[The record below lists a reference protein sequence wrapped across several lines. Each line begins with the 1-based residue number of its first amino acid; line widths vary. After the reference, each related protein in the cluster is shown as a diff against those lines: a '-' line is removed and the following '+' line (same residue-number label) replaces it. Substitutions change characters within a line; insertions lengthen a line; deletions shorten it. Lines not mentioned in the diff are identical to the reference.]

1 MRLHKEIK
9 YEITKEGCWNCVS
22 HCKNMWGYPRKYRN
36 GKLTLISR
44 IMYEKNVGKVPDG
57 LLILHT
63 CDNPA
68 CINPDHLWLGNN
80 ADNMKDMKLKG
91 RANRPIGVKNGRA
104 KLSEDTV
111 LKILLDTDSNK
122 KISIKFN
129 LPIWHIQAIKSR
141 KLWKHV
147 KIINNIEGMV
157 V

>member
-1 MRLHKEIK
+1 
-9 YEITKEGCWNCVS
+9 
-22 HCKNMWGYPRKYRN
+22 
-36 GKLTLISR
+36 
-44 IMYEKNVGKVPDG
+44 MYEKNVGKVPDG